1 MGPFLSDTRF
11 GFRIPRSRVGQGLVA
26 VGLGSCCT
34 HTRTHLQIGMYVREV
49 CVGMQRGVWDVL
61 AYFPS
66 CTENCAVFVAE
77 EEEVQDLDEFGA
89 LLLCTSM
96 LQP

>member
-1 MGPFLSDTRF
+1 M
-11 GFRIPRSRVGQGLVA
+11 
-26 VGLGSCCT
+26 
-34 HTRTHLQIGMYVREV
+34 
-49 CVGMQRGVWDVL
+49 
-61 AYFPS
+61 YFPS
-66 CTENCAVFVAE
+66 CTMELIQVLHLLLCIFSSRSCTSSSVFLIVAILQDGTHPGLPPLFVAE

>member
-1 MGPFLSDTRF
+1 M
-11 GFRIPRSRVGQGLVA
+11 
-26 VGLGSCCT
+26 
-34 HTRTHLQIGMYVREV
+34 
-49 CVGMQRGVWDVL
+49 
-61 AYFPS
+61 YFPS
-66 CTENCAVFVAE
+66 CTENCAVVVAE